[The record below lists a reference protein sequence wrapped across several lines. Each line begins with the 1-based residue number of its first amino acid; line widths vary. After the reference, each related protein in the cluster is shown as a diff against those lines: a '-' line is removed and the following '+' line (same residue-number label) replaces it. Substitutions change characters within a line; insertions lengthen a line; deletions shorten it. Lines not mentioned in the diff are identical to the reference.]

1 MTGGAGVIQITLQK
15 LVCWGGGRKYMMIYI
30 DDITVDSTFYK

>member
-15 LVCWGGGRKYMMIYI
+15 LVCWGGRKYMMIYI